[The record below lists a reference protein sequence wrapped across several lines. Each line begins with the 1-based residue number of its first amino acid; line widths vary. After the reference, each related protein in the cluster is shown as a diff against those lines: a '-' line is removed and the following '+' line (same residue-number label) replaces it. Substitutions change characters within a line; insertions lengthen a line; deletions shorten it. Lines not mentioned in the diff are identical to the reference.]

1 MLTMMK
7 IDLTM
12 GRGVEIERCRS
23 RCGSNPLLHLHFYF
37 YFCFYNLLLLALVLA
52 HVSVLLLCITVY
64 HCVHHCISLCVHC
77 LQLLLL
83 WLNDEFLH
91 RNSSILLT
99 PYCILHPYLCCQ
111 KIQSISEQIHHNSSI
126 LHTAYRTPYWTNT
139 CAVNI

>member
-23 RCGSNPLLHLHFYF
+23 RCGSNPLLHLHF
-37 YFCFYNLLLLALVLA
+37 CFYNILVLALVLVLA
-52 HVSVLLLCITVY
+52 RVSVLLLCITVY
-64 HCVHHCISLCVHC
+64 HCVHHCISLCVRC

-99 PYCILHPYLCCQ
+99 PYCTLTEPTLVLS
-111 KIQSISEQIHHNSSI
+111 KNSK
-126 LHTAYRTPYWTNT
+126 HF
-139 CAVNI
+139 